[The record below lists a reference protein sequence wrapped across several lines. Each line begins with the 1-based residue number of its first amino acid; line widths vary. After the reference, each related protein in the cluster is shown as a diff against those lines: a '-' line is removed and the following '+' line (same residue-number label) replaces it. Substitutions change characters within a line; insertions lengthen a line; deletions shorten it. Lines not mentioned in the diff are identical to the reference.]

1 MNTIPKIAPILN
13 TTSEELERGSP
24 KTYLHIRLK
33 RCESELFNLA
43 RKYGVSS
50 IEDFGEEYKIGNI
63 EEEGTWEDFFR
74 LDHLE
79 AERESI
85 RNAVEAIR
93 RIQRLRQS
101 DQRVSQA
108 LYGITPMNKI

>member
-1 MNTIPKIAPILN
+1 MNATAKISTILKI
-13 TTSEELERGSP
+13 TQEELGRESL
-24 KTYLHIRLK
+24 KTYLHTRLR

-50 IEDFGEEYKIGNI
+50 IEDFEDEYKRGNMG
-63 EEEGTWEDFFR
+63 EEGTWGDFFR

-85 RNAVEAIR
+85 RSALWAIR
-93 RIQRLRQS
+93 
-101 DQRVSQA
+101 
-108 LYGITPMNKI
+108 

>member
-1 MNTIPKIAPILN
+1 MNTIPKIAPILRI
-13 TTSEELERGSP
+13 TQEEMERESLE
-24 KTYLHIRLK
+24 TYLHIRLK

-50 IEDFGEEYKIGNI
+50 IEDFEEEYKRGNI
-63 EEEGTWEDFFR
+63 AEEGTWEDFFR

-85 RNAVEAIR
+85 REALGAIR
-93 RIQRLRQS
+93 
-101 DQRVSQA
+101 
-108 LYGITPMNKI
+108 

>member
-1 MNTIPKIAPILN
+1 MNAIPKIAPILRI
-13 TTSEELERGSP
+13 TQGELERESLE
-24 KTYLHIRLK
+24 TCLHIRLK

-50 IEDFGEEYKIGNI
+50 IEDFEDEYKRGNI
-63 EEEGTWEDFFR
+63 EEERTWDDFFR

-85 RNAVEAIR
+85 RAAVGV
-93 RIQRLRQS
+93 IQ
-101 DQRVSQA
+101 
-108 LYGITPMNKI
+108 

>member
-1 MNTIPKIAPILN
+1 MNAIPKIAPILKIAP
-13 TTSEELERGSP
+13 EELERESIE
-24 KTYLHIRLK
+24 TYLHIRLK

-50 IEDFGEEYKIGNI
+50 IEDFEEAYKSGNI

-85 RNAVEAIR
+85 REALGAIR
-93 RIQRLRQS
+93 
-101 DQRVSQA
+101 
-108 LYGITPMNKI
+108 

>member
-1 MNTIPKIAPILN
+1 MNSIPKIAPILKI
-13 TTSEELERGSP
+13 TPEKLERESLE
-24 KTYLHIRLK
+24 TYLHIRLK

-50 IEDFGEEYKIGNI
+50 IEDFEEKYKRGTI

-79 AERESI
+79 AERDSI
-85 RNAVEAIR
+85 REALGAIR
-93 RIQRLRQS
+93 
-101 DQRVSQA
+101 
-108 LYGITPMNKI
+108 

>member
-1 MNTIPKIAPILN
+1 MINELKSDNMNAIPKIAPILKI
-13 TTSEELERGSP
+13 TQEELERESL

-50 IEDFGEEYKIGNI
+50 IEDFEEEYKKGNI

-85 RNAVEAIR
+85 REALGEIR
-93 RIQRLRQS
+93 
-101 DQRVSQA
+101 
-108 LYGITPMNKI
+108 

>member
-1 MNTIPKIAPILN
+1 MNATAKISTILKI
-13 TTSEELERGSP
+13 TQEELERESL
-24 KTYLHIRLK
+24 KTYLHTRLR

-50 IEDFGEEYKIGNI
+50 IEDFEEEYKRGTI
-63 EEEGTWEDFFR
+63 EEERTWGDFFR

-85 RNAVEAIR
+85 RGALGEIR
-93 RIQRLRQS
+93 
-101 DQRVSQA
+101 
-108 LYGITPMNKI
+108 

>member
-1 MNTIPKIAPILN
+1 MNAIPKIAPILKI
-13 TTSEELERGSP
+13 TQEELERESL

-50 IEDFGEEYKIGNI
+50 IEDFEKEYKIGNI
-63 EEEGTWEDFFR
+63 EEEGTWEGFFR

-85 RNAVEAIR
+85 REVLGEIR
-93 RIQRLRQS
+93 
-101 DQRVSQA
+101 
-108 LYGITPMNKI
+108 

>member
-1 MNTIPKIAPILN
+1 MECNNMNAILKIAPILKI
-13 TTSEELERGSP
+13 TQEELERESL

-33 RCESELFNLA
+33 RGESELLNLA

-50 IEDFGEEYKIGNI
+50 IEDFEEEYKRGNI
-63 EEEGTWEDFFR
+63 EEERTWEDFFR

-85 RNAVEAIR
+85 RAAVGAIR
-93 RIQRLRQS
+93 
-101 DQRVSQA
+101 
-108 LYGITPMNKI
+108 